1 MGILPPVVYR
11 VYLPLYWGWLPRRSS
26 NDCSRCAIAHNCT
39 RISWHGHICLGWSM
53 TRMALVGLKQSADA
67 LSASWRLIQFRWTI
81 QSQWMSVVILA
92 SLLYIKQHTPSE
104 FVLKLEATC
113 RAPGS
118 PAPPVFAMGKS
129 SDYDTSHCVFWL
141 QSLAMVK

>member
-1 MGILPPVVYR
+1 
-11 VYLPLYWGWLPRRSS
+11 
-26 NDCSRCAIAHNCT
+26 
-39 RISWHGHICLGWSM
+39 M

-104 FVLKLEATC
+104 FV
-113 RAPGS
+113 
-118 PAPPVFAMGKS
+118 
-129 SDYDTSHCVFWL
+129 
-141 QSLAMVK
+141 